1 MASIYHSQSGPHG
14 LVSKMSTLIYATSA
28 PTWNKDCLSKTVT
41 QIKKDVMQY
50 LNIAMISNDG

>member
-41 QIKKDVMQY
+41 HKKDVMQY
-50 LNIAMISNDG
+50 VNIAMISNDG